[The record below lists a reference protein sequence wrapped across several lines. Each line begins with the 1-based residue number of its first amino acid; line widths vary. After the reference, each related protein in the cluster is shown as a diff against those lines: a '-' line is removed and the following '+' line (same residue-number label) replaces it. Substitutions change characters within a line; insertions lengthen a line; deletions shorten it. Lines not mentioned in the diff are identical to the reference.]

1 MGEEYSRRLKTNTAT
16 ERNEEKKQVR
26 KNGEKN
32 EERKKKKT
40 ETEVVNK
47 RRWEKKEG
55 QAKLKGLHDRLLLFL
70 LFITVNL
77 RLLPVSDHWLLPL
90 HKPT

>member
-26 KNGEKN
+26 KNGKKN

-47 RRWEKKEG
+47 GDGRKRTTGKVKRSPR
-55 QAKLKGLHDRLLLFL
+55 QAASFPALHHSQ
-70 LFITVNL
+70 
-77 RLLPVSDHWLLPL
+77 P
-90 HKPT
+90 